1 MTDIRPISVVV
12 ADDHPIFRSGLR
24 QLVEDSPLLEF
35 AGEAADGEQA
45 VELCRERQP
54 DVVLMDIH
62 MPGTNGISA
71 TRRILADL
79 PSTGILVLTMLED
92 DTSIFAALRA
102 GARGYVVKGS
112 GPDDIIR
119 AITAVA
125 AGQALLDVT
134 AATRIASFLQPDAR
148 NPDHPFP
155 SLSTR
160 ERDILDLMAAGRSNA
175 AIAEALAL
183 SEKTVRNNV
192 SNIFTKLQVTS
203 RSDAIVK
210 ARRAGLGEPATLSRN
225 RPEGHPG
232 HRQADSSQSSK
243 HA

>member
-1 MTDIRPISVVV
+1 MTDTRPISVVV

-35 AGEAADGEQA
+35 VGEAADGQQA
-45 VELCRERQP
+45 IELCFHRQP

-62 MPGTNGISA
+62 MPGTNGITA

-79 PSTGILVLTMLED
+79 PSTGILMLTMLED

-125 AGQALLDVT
+125 AGQALLGAT
-134 AATRIASFLQPDAR
+134 AAARIASFLQPDVR
-148 NPDHPFP
+148 NPAHPFP
-155 SLSTR
+155 SLSPR
-160 ERDILDLMAAGRSNA
+160 ERDILDLMAAGKLNA
-175 AIAEALAL
+175 AIADALAL

-192 SNIFTKLQVTS
+192 SNIFTKLQVTT

-210 ARRAGLGEPATLSRN
+210 ARRAGLGEHATPSGDD
-225 RPEGHPG
+225 GHPG
-232 HRQADSSQSSK
+232 RHRADPPNAE